1 MLSEKTKGFTLIE
14 LLVVIA
20 IIGILAAIGIPLYN
34 EYTLNAKIKA
44 TKANHINLKKF
55 LEAEF
60 TKCAMQSEP
69 ISFTYVDFNSNN
81 VTKTYSQNCPNFT
94 SKDIERFSGY
104 YKYYKMTNPYTGQS
118 LGLNGSSWTPL
129 GGYLG
134 TTKVYVCA
142 QFSPLDGQCDRE
154 DIWIVSCAENKDWDW
169 QGCDEKDIFYDQ
181 IIISN

>member
-1 MLSEKTKGFTLIE
+1 MKVKFKLNGFTLVE

-34 EYTLNAKIKA
+34 EYTLNANIKA

-69 ISFTYVDFNSNN
+69 ISFTYLDTNGA
-81 VTKTYSQNCPNFT
+81 TQTYSQSCPSFNV
-94 SKDIERFSGY
+94 KDVQRFSDV
-104 YKYYKMTNPYTGQS
+104 YKYYKMSNPYSGQS
-118 LGLNGSSWTPL
+118 LGVNGSSWTPC
-129 GGYLG
+129 GGTLG
-134 TTKVYVCA
+134 TTKIYTVSDFCIT
-142 QFSPLDGQCDRE
+142 DGKGTAN
-154 DIWIVSCAENKDWDW
+154 DIWIATCAENKDWDW
-169 QGCDEKDIFYDQ
+169 QGCNYKDIFYEQ